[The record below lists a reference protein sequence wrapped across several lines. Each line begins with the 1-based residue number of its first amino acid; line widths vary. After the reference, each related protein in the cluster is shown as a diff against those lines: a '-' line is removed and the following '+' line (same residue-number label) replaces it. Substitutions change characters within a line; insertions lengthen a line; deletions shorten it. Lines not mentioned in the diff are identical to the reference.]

1 MWPFYNFGSVGQNY
15 TDKLVSGKIVDG
27 VLFPRTAFID
37 NEHAVAFG
45 DDRFL
50 IFEGK
55 QIPELSAEVPLEEG
69 EQLVDIFYD
78 ENHIGIVVTSADN
91 ASKYSARIYNLQGS
105 LLLTQKLNTEFDRI
119 KIYDDQLLM
128 FYQKQFSVYNLKGVE
143 KFTGTMTR
151 NILDIIPKNKGSQF
165 IVVDSSN
172 TRQIKLK

>member
-1 MWPFYNFGSVGQNY
+1 MAFYNFGSVGQNY

-55 QIPELSAEVPLEEG
+55 QIPELLAEVPLEEG

-78 ENHIGIVVTSADN
+78 KTHIGIVVTSADN
-91 ASKYSARIYNLQGS
+91 ASKYSLRIYNPDVYKRQVHRTWSGLRS
-105 LLLTQKLNTEFDRI
+105 WE
-119 KIYDDQLLM
+119 
-128 FYQKQFSVYNLKGVE
+128 SV
-143 KFTGTMTR
+143 
-151 NILDIIPKNKGSQF
+151 
-165 IVVDSSN
+165 
-172 TRQIKLK
+172 